1 MALLIFSQPNKTVTG
16 YAVAPYFKS
25 LFFSLDLKL
34 IPFFL
39 FTGGAADV
47 ASAVATKPTKWYS
60 RKSASRTSS
69 NSKPNGASLA
79 TRSTSPAAAAPPPP
93 PAQQATRTPYTGTRT
108 RSHWCWSRSSCSSCL
123 SYLRAGCAPRTG
135 RGATA
140 RPPPYMN
147 RPSAS
152 TPPPSGHRYPG
163 TTVIIN
169 DFRPSADINYRLY
182 YNILYT

>member
-1 MALLIFSQPNKTVTG
+1 MRITLMALLIFSQPNKTVTG
-16 YAVAPYFKS
+16 YAAAPYFKS

-108 RSHWCWSRSSCSSCL
+108 RSH
-123 SYLRAGCAPRTG
+123 
-135 RGATA
+135 
-140 RPPPYMN
+140 
-147 RPSAS
+147 
-152 TPPPSGHRYPG
+152 
-163 TTVIIN
+163 
-169 DFRPSADINYRLY
+169 
-182 YNILYT
+182 